1 MSAQRAAL
9 HKISDRKWNSRAQR
23 RKIFVNGAR
32 GSANRFA
39 LIRSFLIDSELCDP
53 RASQI
58 VQNIFALHLH
68 RIMSTAVQ
76 NFARMRAIFICV
88 RRRRCTLAVARS
100 PYSIDVIATCAQCAR
115 SVAQHLFT
123 MMSCAPCASLR
134 ARIVHNA
141 HRIHTLFSGV
151 SDFFIAL

>member
-1 MSAQRAAL
+1 VC
-9 HKISDRKWNSRAQR
+9 KISDRKWNSNDQS

-53 RASQI
+53 RARRI

-68 RIMSTAVQ
+68 RIVSTAVQ
-76 NFARMRAIFICV
+76 NFARMRAIYICV
-88 RRRRCTLAVARS
+88 RRRRRTLAVARS
-100 PYSIDVIATCAQCAR
+100 PYSIGVFATCAQCAHNL
-115 SVAQHLFT
+115 AQHLFT
-123 MMSCAPCASLR
+123 MMSRAPCASLR
-134 ARIVHNA
+134 ARVMRNA
-141 HRIHTLFSGV
+141 RRIHTLFSGV